1 MSEDRN
7 LEDKD
12 KVQSDNK
19 NELQEGS
26 EPKKQAKAFNINVDK
41 HIKDIP
47 DYAFSANAKVKK
59 RSGFGIFF
67 KVMIGIIIVGISV
80 MLAIGIIFASQDVL
94 GINKP
99 DAAYIVDI
107 EKSSSVAQIAQT
119 LEDRG
124 VIRSAFLFRTYY
136 KLAKIEGNF
145 QFGTYPLNSNMSYD
159 VIIDELQQYSTSK
172 EEVRVVFPEGLTLY
186 DMAKLLETN
195 KVCNATEFLKAI
207 DTENFGFEFEKNIW
221 ENDLRFHQ
229 LEGYAFPD
237 TYNFFINENP
247 ISVAKRLLKNYDDR
261 VTAIMK
267 EKVASTGLTQEKLII
282 IASIVQR
289 EAGKTNEMKRVASV
303 YLNRLNA
310 PKDYAKLQADPT
322 RDYANQLKL
331 QMNIINQDIIDAYNT
346 YEGMG
351 LPPGPICNP
360 GLEAIMA
367 VLEPE
372 ETPYYYFCTNLK
384 TGEFYY
390 AETLQQHNKNV
401 RKAGLRQNAS

>member
-1 MSEDRN
+1 MSEDKN
-7 LEDKD
+7 LEDKNLIEND
-12 KVQSDNK
+12 YQ
-19 NELQEGS
+19 NEIQEGI
-26 EPKKQAKAFNINVDK
+26 ELKKPTKTFNVNVDK

-47 DYAFSANAKVKK
+47 DYAFSTNLKVKK
-59 RSGFGIFF
+59 RSRIGVFV
-67 KVMIGIIIVGISV
+67 KVMMGLIIVGISV
-80 MLAIGIIFASQDVL
+80 MLAVGIIVASQDVL

-124 VIRSAFLFRTYY
+124 VIRSALLFRTYY
-136 KLAKIEGNF
+136 KLAKIDGNF
-145 QFGTYPLNSNMSYD
+145 QFGTYPLNSNMSYH

-172 EEVRVVFPEGLTLY
+172 EEIRIVFPEGLTLY
-186 DMAKLLETN
+186 DMSQLLEKN
-195 KVCNATEFLKAI
+195 KVCNAKEFLKAI
-207 DTENFGFEFEKNIW
+207 DAENFGFEFEKNIW
-221 ENDLRFHQ
+221 ENELRFHQ

-237 TYNFFINENP
+237 TYNFFIAENP

-261 VTAIMK
+261 VTALMK

-289 EAGKTNEMKRVASV
+289 EAGKTDEMKRVASV
-303 YLNRLNA
+303 YLNRLKS
-310 PKDYAKLQADPT
+310 PKEYARLQADPT
-322 RDYANQLKL
+322 REYANQLKL
-331 QMNIINQDIIDAYNT
+331 QMDIINQDIIDAYNT
-346 YEGMG
+346 YEGIG

-360 GLEAIMA
+360 GLEAITA

-372 ETPYYYFCTNLK
+372 ETPYLYFCSNLT

-390 AETLQQHNKNV
+390 AETLEQHNKNV
-401 RKAGLRQNAS
+401 RKAGLRQNAN